1 LAVPDCIAFLA
12 GLKMRAVMAD
22 GPRENTAWKRVVDA
36 AEMVSRW
43 YKASLQEF
51 ESVIPGLDVTF
62 SGPV

>member
-1 LAVPDCIAFLA
+1 
-12 GLKMRAVMAD
+12 MRAVMAD

>member
-1 LAVPDCIAFLA
+1 VRSWLMGPVRIQLGSAWW
-12 GLKMRAVMAD
+12 MR
-22 GPRENTAWKRVVDA
+22 P
-36 AEMVSRW
+36 RW